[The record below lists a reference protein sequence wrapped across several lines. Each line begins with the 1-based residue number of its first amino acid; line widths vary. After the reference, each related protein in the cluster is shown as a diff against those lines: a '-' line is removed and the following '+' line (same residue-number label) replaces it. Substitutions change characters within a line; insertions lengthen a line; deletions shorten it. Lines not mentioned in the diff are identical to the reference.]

1 MEENKPDKLD
11 KCYYWHI
18 VTLATMK
25 YKLRNLMKG
34 VRQME
39 GKHMRDNTTN
49 LNERLQSDKDFK
61 IELLNSQL
69 QHKNNEIK
77 DFKQQILSTLK
88 RIVDIGEAN
97 NYNNSKIA
105 VRRMKEIA
113 EETYRRIA
121 VDLYDLDLPSQENEI
136 ELQTT
141 GKSSKQF

>member
-1 MEENKPDKLD
+1 
-11 KCYYWHI
+11 
-18 VTLATMK
+18 
-25 YKLRNLMKG
+25 
-34 VRQME
+34 
-39 GKHMRDNTTN
+39 MRDNTIN

-69 QHKNNEIK
+69 QHKENEIK

-141 GKSSKQF
+141 GKSSK

>member
-1 MEENKPDKLD
+1 
-11 KCYYWHI
+11 
-18 VTLATMK
+18 
-25 YKLRNLMKG
+25 
-34 VRQME
+34 
-39 GKHMRDNTTN
+39 MRDNATN

-69 QHKNNEIK
+69 QHKNNEVK
-77 DFKQQILSTLK
+77 DFKQQMLSTLK

-141 GKSSKQF
+141 GKSSK

>member
-77 DFKQQILSTLK
+77 ILSNK
-88 RIVDIGEAN
+88 
-97 NYNNSKIA
+97 Y
-105 VRRMKEIA
+105 
-113 EETYRRIA
+113 
-121 VDLYDLDLPSQENEI
+121 
-136 ELQTT
+136 
-141 GKSSKQF
+141 